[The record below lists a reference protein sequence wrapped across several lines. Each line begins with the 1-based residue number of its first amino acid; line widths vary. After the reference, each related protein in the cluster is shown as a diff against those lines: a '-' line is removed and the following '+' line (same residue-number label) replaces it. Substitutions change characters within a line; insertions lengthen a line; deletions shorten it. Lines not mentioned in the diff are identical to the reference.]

1 MIYELLH
8 CCATFAILN
17 VCFSVVYI
25 MIYELLRCFATFAI
39 LQICFPV
46 VYNDIRIASLLRN
59 FRNSANLF
67 PCSVIMI
74 YELLRCFATFAIL
87 NVCFSVVYIMIYEL
101 LHCFAISAILPTFG
115 IREFFF
121 QKNCY
126 FLMWVR
132 NTKTLVF
139 FCKQKNCILCSL
151 YIIIALFVAFA
162 TEKCNIWYYNLKCK
176 GKYIPLMGFHLV

>member
-1 MIYELLH
+1 ML
-8 CCATFAILN
+8 C
-17 VCFSVVYI
+17 SVHI
-25 MIYELLRCFATFAI
+25 N
-39 LQICFPV
+39 PPD

-87 NVCFSVVYIMIYEL
+87 QICFPVVYIMIYEL
-101 LHCFAISAILPTFG
+101 LRCFATFAILPTFG

-126 FLMWVR
+126 FLMWGR

-139 FCKQKNCILCSL
+139 FCKQKKLYFVFLVYHYSSICCI
-151 YIIIALFVAFA
+151 
-162 TEKCNIWYYNLKCK
+162 CNRK
-176 GKYIPLMGFHLV
+176 M